1 MPTPRLLAPLDLLQS
16 GMPLDWSP
24 HPAIPALTKDEMLG
38 MTPERI
44 LAYWE
49 RREEAIKLEKED
61 PYRHGFE
68 LETWKLADEQ
78 LKNHSEILLMGGNRA
93 GKSFF
98 AAKRVVQCLVEN
110 PGTIIWCLT
119 ETSANSIQFQQA
131 LVYNALPKELKSLG
145 RGKVGYVM
153 YSLRNGFTASKF
165 TLNNG
170 SQCIF
175 RNWSQDISTIE
186 GGEIGCPRP
195 PVNGTHNIGFWA
207 DELIPMPWV
216 ETLRFRCVTRSHAS
230 EYDGVVRPAT
240 GIISFTAV
248 DGWNSVV
255 KSMLTGAKTVESAKA
270 DLLDGE
276 EVPLVQQPL
285 RKASSVVYFHT
296 AANPFGGWSAMK
308 TQLEGEKRETI
319 LCRAYGVPV
328 RQSRAVFPS
337 LSDKNFCQPEKLP
350 DFTDANWVLSIDP
363 AGAKPWVMV
372 LFAID
377 PHGVAWAVKEFPDF
391 DTWGGWI
398 DPTKD
403 KLSAGEAAQPNGY
416 GLKDYADEIR
426 RMESIC
432 GDNMVTR
439 IIDPRLGAA
448 SYQKSEGSSNIIDDL
463 SDEDIIVEPAEA
475 LDIETGIQAINN
487 LLAWDRSEPM
497 DLDNKPRLMFSDEC
511 QNLISCMQSYQPG
524 GSLKA
529 PEKDF
534 VDCVRYFAVGNFE
547 YFDEEEMVA
556 TGGGSY

>member
-1 MPTPRLLAPLDLLQS
+1 
-16 GMPLDWSP
+16 
-24 HPAIPALTKDEMLG
+24 

>member
-1 MPTPRLLAPLDLLQS
+1 
-16 GMPLDWSP
+16 
-24 HPAIPALTKDEMLG
+24 
-38 MTPERI
+38 MTPESI

-49 RREEAIKLEKED
+49 KREEAIKLEKDD

-68 LETWKLADEQ
+68 LETWKLADRE
-78 LKNHSEILLMGGNRA
+78 LKSHQEILLMGGNRA
-93 GKSFF
+93 GKSELC
-98 AAKRVVQCLVEN
+98 AKRVVQCLVEN

-119 ETSANSIQFQQA
+119 ETSANSIQFQQK
-131 LVYNALPKELKSLG
+131 LIFKYLPKELKSLG

-153 YSLRNGFTASKF
+153 YSLRNGFTAGKF
-165 TLNNG
+165 TLPNR
-170 SQCIF
+170 SECIF

-186 GGEIGCPRP
+186 GGEIGCPQE
-195 PVNGTHNIGFWA
+195 PVNGTHNIGYWA
-207 DELIPMPWV
+207 DELVPMPWV
-216 ETLRFRCVTRSHAS
+216 ETLRFRTVTRNSK
-230 EYDGVVRPAT
+230 

-276 EVPLVQQPL
+276 EVPLVQQPI

-296 AANPFGGWSAMK
+296 AANPFGGWAAMK
-308 TQLEGEKRETI
+308 NQLEGEKRETI

-328 RQSRAVFPS
+328 RQSRAIFPS
-337 LSDKNFCQPEKLP
+337 LSDKNFCQSEKLP

-363 AGAKPWVMV
+363 AGAKPWTMV
-372 LFAID
+372 LFAVD

-398 DPTKD
+398 DLTKD

-475 LDIETGIQAINN
+475 LDIETGLQAINN
-487 LLAWDRSEPM
+487 LLAWDRNREM

-511 QNLISCMQSYQPG
+511 QNLISCMQACQPG

-529 PEKDF
+529 VEKDF
-534 VDCVRYFAVGNFE
+534 VDCARYFAVGNFE

>member
-1 MPTPRLLAPLDLLQS
+1 M
-16 GMPLDWSP
+16 SP
-24 HPAIPALTKDEMLG
+24 EK
-38 MTPERI
+38 I

-49 RREEAIKLEKED
+49 RREEAIKLEKDD

-68 LETWKLADEQ
+68 LDTWKQADNE
-78 LKNHSEILLMGGNRA
+78 LKSHQEILVMGGNRA
-93 GKSFF
+93 GKSEW

-119 ETSANSIQFQQA
+119 ETSANSIQFQQK
-131 LVYNALPKELKSLG
+131 LIFKYLPKELKSLG

-153 YSLRNGFTASKF
+153 YSLRNGFTAGKF
-165 TLNNG
+165 TLPNR
-170 SQCIF
+170 SECIF

-186 GGEIGCPRP
+186 GGEIGCPQEP
-195 PVNGTHNIGFWA
+195 LNGTHNIGYWA
-207 DELIPMPWV
+207 DELVPMPWV
-216 ETLRFRCVTRSHAS
+216 ETLRFRTVTRNSK
-230 EYDGVVRPAT
+230 

-372 LFAID
+372 LM
-377 PHGVAWAVKEFPDF
+377 
-391 DTWGGWI
+391 
-398 DPTKD
+398 
-403 KLSAGEAAQPNGY
+403 S
-416 GLKDYADEIR
+416 
-426 RMESIC
+426 S
-432 GDNMVTR
+432 
-439 IIDPRLGAA
+439 
-448 SYQKSEGSSNIIDDL
+448 QKWHSQLRS
-463 SDEDIIVEPAEA
+463 
-475 LDIETGIQAINN
+475 T
-487 LLAWDRSEPM
+487 LL
-497 DLDNKPRLMFSDEC
+497 LL
-511 QNLISCMQSYQPG
+511 
-524 GSLKA
+524 
-529 PEKDF
+529 
-534 VDCVRYFAVGNFE
+534 
-547 YFDEEEMVA
+547 
-556 TGGGSY
+556 

>member
-1 MPTPRLLAPLDLLQS
+1 
-16 GMPLDWSP
+16 
-24 HPAIPALTKDEMLG
+24 
-38 MTPERI
+38 MTPENI

-49 RREEAIKLEKED
+49 KREQAIKDEKDD

-68 LETWKLADEQ
+68 LDIWKRADEQ
-78 LKNHSEILLMGGNRA
+78 LRTHQEILIMGGNRSS
-93 GKSFF
+93 KSHFC
-98 AAKRVVQCLVEN
+98 ARRVVQCLVEN
-110 PGTIIWCLT
+110 PNTIIWCLT
-119 ETSANSIQFQQA
+119 ETAANSVQFQQK
-131 LVYNALPKELKSLG
+131 LVYDALPKEFKSLG
-145 RGKVGYVM
+145 RGKIGYVM
-153 YSLRNGFTASKF
+153 WSLKNGFTSQKF
-165 TLNNG
+165 TLPNG

-186 GGEIGCPRP
+186 GGEIGVPQ
-195 PVNGTHNIGFWA
+195 VVDNQTHNIGFWA
-207 DELIPMPWV
+207 DELVPMSWV
-216 ETLRFRCVTRSHAS
+216 ETLRYRTVTRNSK
-230 EYDGVVRPAT
+230 

-487 LLAWDRSEPM
+487 LLAWDRSKPM

-547 YFDEEEMVA
+547 YFDEEELIA

>member
-1 MPTPRLLAPLDLLQS
+1 
-16 GMPLDWSP
+16 
-24 HPAIPALTKDEMLG
+24 MLR
-38 MTPERI
+38 MTPESI

-49 RREEAIKLEKED
+49 RREEAIKLEKDD

-68 LETWKLADEQ
+68 LDTWKLADEQ

-93 GKSFF
+93 GKSFY
-98 AAKRVVQCLVEN
+98 AAKRVVKCLVEN

-195 PVNGTHNIGFWA
+195 PVNGTYNIGFWA

-230 EYDGVVRPAT
+230 EYDGVVRPAA

-328 RQSRAVFPS
+328 KASKTVFPAF
-337 LSDKNFCQPEKLP
+337 SDKNIVQAKEVPVLA
-350 DFTDANWVLSIDP
+350 DDADASWVLSIDP
-363 AGAKPWVMV
+363 AGAKPWTMV
-372 LFAID
+372 LFGID

-391 DTWGGWI
+391 DSYGGWI
-398 DPTKD
+398 DLTKGD
-403 KLSAGEAAQPNGY
+403 KVSAGEAAQPNGF
-416 GLKDYADEIR
+416 GLKDYAEVIR
-426 RMESIC
+426 RME
-432 GDNMVTR
+432 GDRFVDR

-463 SDEDIIVEPAEA
+463 AEEGLPVVPAEG
-475 LDIETGIQAINN
+475 LDIETGLQAINN
-487 LLAWDRSEPM
+487 LLAWDRTKEMGLGNHP
-497 DLDNKPRLMFSDEC
+497 KLMISDEC
-511 QNLISCMQSYQPG
+511 QNLVACMQEYQTG
-524 GSLKA
+524 DLKNPA
-529 PEKDF
+529 KDM

-547 YFDEEEMVA
+547 YFDQEELVG

>member
-1 MPTPRLLAPLDLLQS
+1 M
-16 GMPLDWSP
+16 SP
-24 HPAIPALTKDEMLG
+24 EK
-38 MTPERI
+38 I

-49 RREEAIKLEKED
+49 RREEAIKLEKDD

-68 LETWKLADEQ
+68 LDTWKRADNE
-78 LKNHSEILLMGGNRA
+78 LKSHQEILVMGGNRA
-93 GKSFF
+93 GKSEW

-119 ETSANSIQFQQA
+119 ETSANSIQFQQK
-131 LVYNALPKELKSLG
+131 LIFKYLPKEFKTLG

-153 YSLRNGFTASKF
+153 YSLRNGFTAGKF
-165 TLNNG
+165 TLPNR
-170 SQCIF
+170 SEAIF

-186 GGEIGCPRP
+186 GGEIGCPQE
-195 PVNGTHNIGFWA
+195 PVNGTHNIGYWA
-207 DELIPMPWV
+207 DELVPMPWV
-216 ETLRFRCVTRSHAS
+216 ETLRFRTVTRNSK
-230 EYDGVVRPAT
+230 

-337 LSDKNFCQPEKLP
+337 LSDLNYKTPDNLPNF
-350 DFTDANWVLSIDP
+350 DDANWVLSIDP

-432 GDNMVTR
+432 GDALVTR

-463 SDEDIIVEPAEA
+463 ADEDIIVQPAEA

-487 LLAWDRSEPM
+487 LLAWDRTKPM

-534 VDCVRYFAVGNFE
+534 VDTVRYFAVGNFE
-547 YFDEEEMVA
+547 YFDADELIA
-556 TGGGSY
+556 TGGGGY